1 VRVVERLIGD
11 EAVNIRCFDAGV
23 VQTSFDAFK
32 MQRMRARLRPLADF
46 RFSDADG
53 WRNDR

>member
-11 EAVNIRCFDAGV
+11 EAVDIRCFDAGV